1 METIVFF
8 GKCNFLNGNLV
19 KRNVKR
25 FPYEMRRK
33 GLSDIFGI
41 FEPNI
46 DIWLPRDTR
55 PDFGFLPKITKF
67 LEKIFGNGN

>member
-1 METIVFF
+1 MKI
-8 GKCNFLNGNLV
+8 KV
-19 KRNVKR
+19 KI

-67 LEKIFGNGN
+67 L